1 MKVAALLDS
10 DPAAAARAAA
20 HILKEHP
27 GHPGATL
34 LLGTAARSLGDTQ
47 AATAAFADLVDAQP
61 DSAPLQL
68 ELARALAAQGEQ
80 ARALAALQR
89 AVQLQPDLADA
100 WRELSQLY
108 AARGEMRECDLAY
121 GNFVRLARPGQH
133 LGEATRAVANQRLG
147 AADVMLRAHLEQA
160 PHDIEAMRLLAEADA
175 ARDHF
180 VEAEQ
185 LLQHCLQLAPGHSEA
200 RLDLARVF
208 HSQQKAAPMLPLLER
223 LLAIDPK
230 DMRYRTLHASA
241 LNLLG
246 QSERAMQIH
255 RTLLAES
262 PDNELLWLYYGHSL
276 RIAGQ
281 AEETIA
287 AYRKSAALKSDF
299 GEAWFSLANL
309 KTYRFTEAE
318 IAAML
323 AQTARADLGDQ
334 HRLQFEFALGK
345 ALEDAGNYGESFA
358 HYARGNALRRA
369 MVLYD
374 PHLHTRFVER
384 ARALYT
390 PAFFAAREGF
400 GCPAPD
406 PIFVIGLPR
415 SGSTLIEQILCSHS
429 QVEGTRELPDVPGF
443 ALELGALDTP
453 GAPANYPQSVASLDR
468 AQLRALGERYLEQTR
483 PHRLQGR
490 PFFIDKLPN
499 NFCHVGLIQLILPN
513 ARIIDVRRAALAC
526 CFANFKQH
534 FQSGVWFSYSL
545 EDLARYYRDYVE
557 LMAHFDAVLPGRVL
571 RVNYEDVVA
580 DLEGEVRRLLAYC
593 KLPFEPQCL
602 QFYQTRRAVQTVS
615 SEQVR
620 RPIYAEG
627 LDQWRKFEP
636 WLGPLKQALGD
647 LAGEAPAR
655 P

>member
-1 MKVAALLDS
+1 MRVAALLDT

-20 HILKEHP
+20 QILKDYP

-34 LLGTAARSLGDTQ
+34 LLGTASRSLGDTRA
-47 AATAAFADLVDAQP
+47 AATTFAELADAQP
-61 DSAPLQL
+61 GSAPLQL
-68 ELARALAAQGEQ
+68 ELGRTLAAQGEQ
-80 ARALAALQR
+80 ARALQALQR
-89 AVQLQPDLADA
+89 AVHLQPELADA

-108 AARGEMRECDLAY
+108 AVRGGPRECDLAY
-121 GNFVRLARPGQH
+121 ANFVRLARPGQH
-133 LGEATRAVANQRLG
+133 LSEAARAVANRRLG
-147 AADVMLRAHLEQA
+147 TADAVLRAHLA
-160 PHDIEAMRLLAEADA
+160 HTPGDVEAMRLLAEADA

-185 LLQHCLQLAPGHSEA
+185 LLQRCLQLAPGHSEA
-200 RLDLARVF
+200 RLELARVF

-230 DMRYRTLHASA
+230 DIRYRTLHASA

-255 RTLLAES
+255 RTLLAEF

-281 AEETIA
+281 PEETIA
-287 AYRKSAALKSDF
+287 AYRKSAELKSDF

-309 KTYRFTEAE
+309 KTYHFTEAE
-318 IAAML
+318 L
-323 AQTARADLGDQ
+323 AIMQAQVARADLGDE

-345 ALEDAGNYGESFA
+345 ALEDDGNYGESFA

-374 PHLHTRFVER
+374 PGLHTRFVAR
-384 ARALYT
+384 SRALYT
-390 PAFFAAREGF
+390 PAFFAAREGA

-406 PIFVIGLPR
+406 PIFIVGLPR
-415 SGSTLIEQILCSHS
+415 SGSTLIEQILSSHS
-429 QVEGTRELPDVPGF
+429 LVEGTRELPDVPGF

-483 PHRLQGR
+483 PHRLQGQ

-499 NFCHVGLIQLILPN
+499 NFCHIALIHLMLPN
-513 ARIIDVRRAALAC
+513 ARIIDVRRSPMAC

-534 FQSGVWFSYSL
+534 FQEGVWFTYSL
-545 EDLARYYRDYVE
+545 EDLGRYYTDYVN
-557 LMAHFDAVLPGRVL
+557 LMAHFDQVLPGRVHH
-571 RVNYEDVVA
+571 VKYENVVA
-580 DLEGEVRRLLAYC
+580 DLEGEVRRLLAHC
-593 KLPFEPQCL
+593 GLPFEERCL
-602 QFYQTRRAVQTVS
+602 SFYQTRRAVQTVS

-620 RPIYAEG
+620 RPIYADSIE
-627 LDQWRKFEP
+627 QWRNFEP
-636 WLGPLKQALGD
+636 WLGPLKEALGV
-647 LAGEAPAR
+647 LAGV
-655 P
+655 